1 MSVYE
6 WSSPGNHGKQLQ
18 PWKKCM
24 PALFSSNTSEELMWE
39 EDSRE
44 QRVGEEG
51 SQQLN
56 PGWQRDPARQH
67 QTQKEFWGVLR
78 HPQIPEKSTGKRKS
92 REKNLEE
99 KRRLVF
105 VVVIVAV
112 VIFIFPGNLSSMLG
126 VSSSSPSPAHTMARS
141 RAASFLRAHKLKM
154 SSAKTLKTFKGN
166 SI

>member
-6 WSSPGNHGKQLQ
+6 WSSPDNHGKQLQ
-18 PWKKCM
+18 TWKKKCM
-24 PALFSSNTSEELMWE
+24 PVLFSSNTSEELMRK

-56 PGWQRDPARQH
+56 PGWQRDLAHQH

-78 HPQIPEKSTGKRKS
+78 HPQISEKSTGKRKS

-99 KRRLVF
+99 KRRLV
-105 VVVIVAV
+105 VIVAV

-126 VSSSSPSPAHTMARS
+126 ASSSSPSPAHTMARS

-154 SSAKTLKTFKGN
+154 SSAKTLKTFQGN